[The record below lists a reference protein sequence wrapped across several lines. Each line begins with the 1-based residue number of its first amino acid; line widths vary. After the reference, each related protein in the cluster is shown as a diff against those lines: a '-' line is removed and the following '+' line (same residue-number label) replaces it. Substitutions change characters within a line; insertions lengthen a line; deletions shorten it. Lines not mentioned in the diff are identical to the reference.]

1 MSTGNLAPSSFVN
14 LPDHAVTDGVLDLVN
29 NAQGYL
35 RVLFKLYCLE
45 GASANKGVR

>member
-1 MSTGNLAPSSFVN
+1 MFANLTYRT
-14 LPDHAVTDGVLDLVN
+14 AVTDGVLDLVN